1 MAVLLC
7 DIIKDLINWQILY
20 LQSLLIITSA
30 VSPMTL
36 SLPPTID
43 ARTLTKA
50 IALGREARGVQAVA
64 SEKRASTEERY
75 KYPSPIPP
83 ATTNA

>member
-1 MAVLLC
+1 MPIVPKNAIIRGVDYKMYVFVRVCVFCLCSFVAVLLC

-43 ARTLTKA
+43 A
-50 IALGREARGVQAVA
+50 
-64 SEKRASTEERY
+64 
-75 KYPSPIPP
+75 
-83 ATTNA
+83 